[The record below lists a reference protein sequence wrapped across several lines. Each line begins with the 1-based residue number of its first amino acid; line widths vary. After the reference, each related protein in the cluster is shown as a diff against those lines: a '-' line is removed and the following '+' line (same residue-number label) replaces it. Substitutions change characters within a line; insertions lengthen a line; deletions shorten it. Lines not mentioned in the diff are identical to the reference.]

1 MQALFFDLDGTL
13 VDSSK
18 GIAESFQHTFD
29 TLKVSQPDLETI
41 RSFMGPPLISSFES
55 TLPETLVDQAVTIYR
70 QYYHEKGQY
79 KTTLF
84 PQIVDA
90 LESLK
95 NNGFELYVTT
105 SKYEPVALQ
114 MCQDLG
120 IADYFNG
127 IYGSS
132 PVCVHKAD
140 VIQHTLSINNIP
152 KEEALIIGD
161 TKFDLI
167 GGQTVGIKTMA
178 VTWGFGN
185 LEELLLYSP
194 DYICQSPLDILST
207 LKK

>member
-1 MQALFFDLDGTL
+1 
-13 VDSSK
+13 
-18 GIAESFQHTFD
+18 
-29 TLKVSQPDLETI
+29 
-41 RSFMGPPLISSFES
+41 MGPPLISSFEA

-132 PVCVHKAD
+132 PVYVHKAD

-194 DYICQSPLDILST
+194 DYICHSPLDILET

>member
-1 MQALFFDLDGTL
+1 MQASFFDLDGTL

-18 GIAESFQHTFD
+18 GITESFQHTFD
-29 TLKVSQPDLETI
+29 TLKVPQPDLETI
-41 RSFMGPPLISSFES
+41 RSFMGPPLISSFEA

-132 PVCVHKAD
+132 PVYVHKAD

-194 DYICQSPLDILST
+194 DYICHSPLDILET